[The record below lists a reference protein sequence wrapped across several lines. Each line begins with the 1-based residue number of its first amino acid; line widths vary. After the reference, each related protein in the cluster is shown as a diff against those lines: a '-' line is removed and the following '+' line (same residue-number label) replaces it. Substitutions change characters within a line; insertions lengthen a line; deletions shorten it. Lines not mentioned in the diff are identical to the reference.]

1 MFSRR
6 LILTSA
12 TLPLLTRT
20 GFAQQAILKSLDG
33 DHTQSLQA
41 AIDAAQSAGGLVEL
55 AAGTFR
61 VNNLKI
67 NGSITLRGIPGLTV
81 LRSGQD
87 GRVLSISDAGLVK
100 LEGITFQAKGVLGD
114 VVRADGVA
122 RLIVDGCSFAGG
134 GNGLHLVGCGGRIV
148 GNSFKF
154 HQATGLLSENAT
166 GLEISGNTLSDI
178 GNNGIQVWRSEIG
191 EDGTIVSNN
200 RVSRIAAENGGD
212 GQNGN
217 AVNVYKA
224 GSVVVANNRLSDCA
238 FTGIRNNAGSNCVI
252 SGNSISRCNEVALY
266 VEFGF
271 QGAVVSNNI
280 IEQAAHGISITNYN
294 DGGRLAVCTG
304 NLLRNLKGLNA
315 HGVELSA
322 GISAE
327 ADTVIN
333 SNVIENADSYGIG
346 LGWGKYGRNLAA
358 ANNTLL
364 NCRRGIVFS
373 MLADGPYVLSGNLIS
388 GHRTGA
394 IVGMDHE
401 KAITD
406 DLSIAGA
413 ALPNSLALS
422 GNIVRS

>member
-6 LILTSA
+6 LILTSMA
-12 TLPLLTRT
+12 LPLFTRT
-20 GFAQQAILKSLDG
+20 GLGQQAPLQPRDG
-33 DHTQSLQA
+33 DQTKSLQA
-41 AIDAAQSAGGLVEL
+41 AIDAAQSAAGLVEL
-55 AAGTFR
+55 GAGTFR
-61 VNNLKI
+61 VNDLKI
-67 NGSITLRGIPGLTV
+67 NGTITLRGIPGLTI

-87 GRVLSISDAGLVK
+87 GHVLGIKDAGTIN
-100 LEGITFQAKGVLGD
+100 LEGITFQAKGLTGD
-114 VVRADGVA
+114 VVRADAVA
-122 RLIVDGCSFAGG
+122 QLIVEGCSFAGG
-134 GNGLHLVGCGGRIV
+134 GNGLHLVGCGGRII

-166 GLEISGNTLSDI
+166 GLEITGNTLSDI
-178 GNNGIQVWRSEIG
+178 GNNGIQVWRNEIG

-217 AVNVYKA
+217 AINVYKA

-238 FTGIRNNAGSNCVI
+238 FTGVRNNAGSNCVI

-304 NLLRNLKGLNA
+304 NLLRNLKGPNA

-327 ADTVIN
+327 ADTIVSN
-333 SNVIENADSYGIG
+333 NVIENADSYGIG
-346 LGWGKYGRNLAA
+346 LGWGKYGRNLTA

-364 NCRRGIVFS
+364 NCRPFR
-373 MLADGPYVLSGNLIS
+373 P
-388 GHRTGA
+388 
-394 IVGMDHE
+394 
-401 KAITD
+401 
-406 DLSIAGA
+406 
-413 ALPNSLALS
+413 
-422 GNIVRS
+422 